1 MAYSTDI
8 VARARA
14 RLAQAKEDRLSQN
27 RQHLEE
33 AYAKLPRIQQID
45 MELRRT
51 MAMTMRAVFSSGG
64 DPAQAIEAVKE
75 KNLALQKERAMLIA
89 EHFPPGFL
97 DENPICSRCG
107 GSGYLGSNMCQCLSE
122 LCRQEQRKQI
132 SILAAGND
140 NFSQFRLDYYPNR
153 FDSRVGANPRLVM
166 EKTLQACR
174 TYATTFTMNSGN
186 LLFNGNTGL
195 GKTFLSACIARTV
208 TDRGYSVV
216 YESASRLFSTLRDA
230 HVNSNDDTK
239 AAAAKYSN
247 CDLLIIDDLGTEMPG
262 QFVNA
267 ALYYLINNRLLD
279 GKPILIST
287 NLNIDEIADRYTPQ
301 IASRL
306 HGNFQRLTFVGED
319 IRILK
324 QRGYLV

>member
-1 MAYSTDI
+1 MGYSTDI
-8 VARARA
+8 IARARA
-14 RLAQAKEDRLSQN
+14 RLAQAKEDRLSEN
-27 RQHLEE
+27 RQHLQE
-33 AYAKLPRIQQID
+33 AYARVPRIREID
-45 MELRRT
+45 IELRKT
-51 MAMTMRAVFSSGG
+51 MAMTMKAVFSSGG
-64 DPAQAIEAVKE
+64 DPAEAIESIKE
-75 KNLALQKERAMLIA
+75 KNLALQKERALLIT
-89 EHFPPGFL
+89 EHFGPGFL
-97 DENPICSRCG
+97 DESPICTRCG
-107 GSGYLGSNMCQCLSE
+107 GSGYLGSTMCECLAE

-132 SILAAGND
+132 SILSAGHE
-140 NFSQFRLDYYPNR
+140 NFAQFRLEYYPNR
-153 FDSRVGANPRLVM
+153 FDARVGANPRLVM

-216 YESASRLFSTLRDA
+216 YESASRLFATLKDA
-230 HVNSNDDTK
+230 HMNSTEETR
-239 AAAAKYSN
+239 AAAAKYSD

-267 ALYYLINNRLLD
+267 SLYALINNRILEK
-279 GKPILIST
+279 KPILIST
-287 NLNIDEIADRYTPQ
+287 NLNIDEVADRYTPQ

-306 HGNFQRLTFVGED
+306 HGNFHQLAFVGED

-324 QRGYLV
+324 QRGYHL